1 MNARPQG
8 AGAAAG
14 DDRRRGS
21 PRGSR
26 ARLAAVL
33 ALTGAAALHGM
44 TTRPVPR
51 LELAGMEPA
60 VRQQIEAAY
69 RSVAAASTQPAA
81 AAAASFGEAGEI
93 FLLYSLS
100 EAAFPCFENATALAP
115 RELRWAYFA
124 GIAARLRGELD
135 RARDDLRR
143 AMALQS
149 PFPAALVRLG
159 EVEILRA
166 DLDAADRAYTAAL
179 AFPDTAAA
187 AHYGLGRLAL
197 LRGDARL
204 AAEHFEAT
212 LAAQPTA
219 SVVHSQLAIAYRRL
233 GQLDKAAAQAA
244 AHGDGIVRFGDPLM
258 SALDATNASN
268 ANRITG
274 ALRALQEGKFAE
286 AATALRQ
293 AAAVDPR
300 DVRVWLGLGHAQESL
315 GDAADAEH
323 SFRQAVELEPDNARA
338 RLKLGTLLAQRGA
351 RGEGIEHLRAAVR
364 LRPDYKDARF
374 NLATALAQEGRLA
387 EAAAEC
393 DALLQLAPQDREAR
407 ALREQLRADLAE
419 QRQEK
424 GPGKQPPS
432 PPSPLE

>member
-1 MNARPQG
+1 MKVRPHG
-8 AGAAAG
+8 AGAGAG
-14 DDRRRGS
+14 CRGKG
-21 PRGSR
+21 PRGR
-26 ARLAAVL
+26 RVRLAAVL
-33 ALTGAAALHGM
+33 ALTGAAALQAT

-51 LELAGMEPA
+51 LELSGMEPA

-69 RSVAAASTQPAA
+69 RSVAAAATQPAA
-81 AAAASFGEAGEI
+81 AAAAGFGEAGEI

-115 RELRWAYFA
+115 QELRWAYFA

-135 RARDDLRR
+135 LARDHLRR
-143 AMALQS
+143 ALALRS

-166 DLDAADRAYTAAL
+166 DLEAADRAYTAAL

-274 ALRALQEGKFAE
+274 GLRALQEGRFAE
-286 AATALRQ
+286 AAAALGK

-300 DVRVWLGLGHAQESL
+300 DVRAWLGLGHAQESL
-315 GDAADAEH
+315 GDAAGAEH

-351 RGEGIEHLRAAVR
+351 RGEGIEHLRAAVL
-364 LRPDYKDARF
+364 LRPDFKDARF

-407 ALREQLRADLAE
+407 TLREQLRADLAE
-419 QRQEK
+419 QQRGEN
-424 GPGKQPPS
+424 GAGKQPPS
-432 PPSPLE
+432 PPPPLE